1 MPANSVSIA
10 DYLEF
15 TVALDDD
22 VVTME
27 ARTGEFW
34 SRRQNDQQ
42 TKPNG
47 HKAFSLFRSSEGPSP
62 IEDQDTKDQECEDDD
77 DDDWLSDCNKDIEYV
92 MDEEWDLTFK
102 FAPDSPSSVT
112 ADTIGKF
119 ICEVAKWCDQ
129 CAKEPLSWDAVRVNA
144 RRLSGLAR
152 QFKEDTY
159 REMLQSSNSDIILAW
174 IESNQATEPRCPF
187 HVIYSVHT
195 GGEAIFPWIRCGE
208 YGKTS
213 QHI

>member
-1 MPANSVSIA
+1 M
-10 DYLEF
+10 
-15 TVALDDD
+15 
-22 VVTME
+22 
-27 ARTGEFW
+27 
-34 SRRQNDQQ
+34 
-42 TKPNG
+42 
-47 HKAFSLFRSSEGPSP
+47 
-62 IEDQDTKDQECEDDD
+62 
-77 DDDWLSDCNKDIEYV
+77 SDCNKDIEYV

-187 HVIYSVHT
+187 HVIYSKEPSTQVAKPYSHGYVVENT
-195 GGEAIFPWIRCGE
+195 EKHHSTFETEAEVETRETNNPKLPQFELNSTCLTSIPASPLRTYLSE
-208 YGKTS
+208 YNII
-213 QHI
+213 QAMPY